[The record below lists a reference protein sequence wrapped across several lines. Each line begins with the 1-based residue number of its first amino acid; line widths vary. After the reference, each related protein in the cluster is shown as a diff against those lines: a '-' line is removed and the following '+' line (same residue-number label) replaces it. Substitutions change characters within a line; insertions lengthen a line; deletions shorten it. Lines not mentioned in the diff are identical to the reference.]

1 VEHIIINKYE
11 LEIQSV
17 PHTKGQIQLLIY

>member
-1 VEHIIINKYE
+1 MNKYE

-17 PHTKGQIQLLIY
+17 PHTKGPKFNY